1 MRNGNTARGQWWES
15 YVGSSRVLS
24 LVLAGLA
31 SAASVPFIAVAVVT
45 LLVVASA
52 VDGWDSHAAL
62 GVIILAGETV
72 RSVGNVAW
80 PVIGMSFVLFPIVA
94 VLTRDRPWFRSTI
107 LPSIGATAGAV
118 IASDLT
124 YFSTTY
130 LGAVVGLIAGFAFAF
145 VVRGDGE

>member
-1 MRNGNTARGQWWES
+1 MS
-15 YVGSSRVLS
+15 SSRALS

-31 SAASVPFIAVAVVT
+31 SAASVPFVVVAVST

-52 VDGWDSHAAL
+52 VDGWDSYAAL
-62 GVIILAGETV
+62 GVIILAGEIV
-72 RSVGNVAW
+72 RGVGKVAW

-94 VLTRDRPWFRSTI
+94 VLTQDRPWFRSTI

-118 IASDLT
+118 IGSDLT
-124 YFSTTY
+124 YVSTTY
-130 LGAVVGLIAGFAFAF
+130 LGAVAGLIAGFTFAF

>member
-1 MRNGNTARGQWWES
+1 M
-15 YVGSSRVLS
+15 VGEPWSSSRVLS

-31 SAASVPFIAVAVVT
+31 SAASVPFVVVAVST

-52 VDGWDSHAAL
+52 VDGWDSYAAL
-62 GVIILAGETV
+62 GVILLAGETF
-72 RSVGNVAW
+72 RGIGNVAW

-107 LPSIGATAGAV
+107 LPCIGATVGAV
-118 IASDLT
+118 IASGQAYT
-124 YFSTTY
+124 SATN
-130 LGAVVGLIAGFAFAF
+130 LGAVAGLIAGFAFAF

>member
-1 MRNGNTARGQWWES
+1 MS
-15 YVGSSRVLS
+15 SSRVLS

-31 SAASVPFIAVAVVT
+31 SAASVPFVVVAVST

-52 VDGWDSHAAL
+52 VDGWDSYAAL
-62 GVIILAGETV
+62 GVIILAGESV
-72 RSVGNVAW
+72 RGVGNVAW

-94 VLTRDRPWFRSTI
+94 VLTRDRPWFRSAI

-118 IASDLT
+118 IGSDLT
-124 YFSTTY
+124 YVPTTY
-130 LGAVVGLIAGFAFAF
+130 LGAVAGLIAGFAFAF